1 MRTYLEEFWQ
11 HRELT
16 RSFAMRDIKARYK
29 QTALGAAWAI
39 LQPFSLMV
47 VFTLVFAHF
56 VQVPTNGVPYPI
68 FSYSGLIF
76 WTFFATSISQGTA
89 AIVANANLVRKIY
102 FPRETLLISIIL
114 SAAVDLGI
122 AAVIFGV
129 MLAYYKIAVSW
140 AILWVPVLLVVQA
153 LFALSVVCITAALNV
168 GLRDVGHAIPLM
180 LQLWMFAT
188 PVAYPLDIVP
198 AALRPLYELNPMT
211 SIIEGYR
218 RAILQ
223 GVRPDLPDLAIAVVI
238 TVVLLAIGYTYFKRS
253 EATFADVI

>member
-1 MRTYLEEFWQ
+1 
-11 HRELT
+11 
-16 RSFAMRDIKARYK
+16 
-29 QTALGAAWAI
+29 
-39 LQPFSLMV
+39 
-47 VFTLVFAHF
+47 
-56 VQVPTNGVPYPI
+56 
-68 FSYSGLIF
+68 
-76 WTFFATSISQGTA
+76 
-89 AIVANANLVRKIY
+89 
-102 FPRETLLISIIL
+102 
-114 SAAVDLGI
+114 
-122 AAVIFGV
+122 VIFGV